1 MTEPTKEPGAVLVHF
16 YRAVVGHADVWRQ
29 RMDSTTNWAAATTAV
44 MITFTFGSTAAPHS
58 VLLLA
63 FIFNAMFLLIESRRY
78 QAYDRWRRQFHA
90 LNQYLIAPHLV
101 PGTSPEG
108 GPDMEAIREGMARI
122 RENLGSTVPHLALRE
137 AVGHRIR
144 RNYGYL
150 FAIVLMAWAL
160 KLHTHPEPA
169 AGLAEAW
176 SRMAIAGISPGMVAT
191 ALGLVSLAG
200 VLLAVTA
207 PSEQMVDWT
216 GLGAPWRRWRP
227 SR

>member
-1 MTEPTKEPGAVLVHF
+1 MTEPSKEPGAVLVHF

-29 RMDSTTNWAAATTAV
+29 RMDSTTNWAAGTTAV
-44 MITFTFGSTAAPHS
+44 MISFTFGSTTAPHS

-63 FIFNAMFLLIESRRY
+63 FVFNAMFLLIESRRY

-101 PGTSPEG
+101 PGASPEE
-108 GPDMEAIREGMARI
+108 GPDMEVIREGMARI

-150 FAIVLMAWAL
+150 FVIVLMAWAL

-169 AGLAEAW
+169 AGLAEVW
-176 SRMAIAGISPGMVAT
+176 TRMEIAGASPGVVAIT
-191 ALGLVSLAG
+191 IGLVSLAG